1 VGMGAYV
8 SLPVVGAAVLRQIPT
23 VIHEQNA
30 IPGLV
35 NRVLG
40 RVATAIA
47 ISYPD
52 MRDYFPSDK
61 RVEFTGNPIREEILL
76 SDKKEAARV
85 FDLDLSR
92 KVLLVFGGSR
102 GAQKINEAVVEAYS
116 LWRNNDGLQII
127 HATGKINYEPV
138 REAIE
143 RTKSPKDTLLYKA
156 YSYLDNME
164 TAYAAADL
172 LVCRSGATT
181 VAEITARGLP
191 AILVPYPYA
200 TDNHQEKNARQVEK
214 LGAARLILD
223 RDMTG
228 KSLYEA
234 VEPLIASKEDLQ
246 QMADASKKFGRPNA
260 ADILA
265 NLVIEVAERR
275 E

>member
-1 VGMGAYV
+1 
-8 SLPVVGAAVLRQIPT
+8 
-23 VIHEQNA
+23 
-30 IPGLV
+30 
-35 NRVLG
+35 
-40 RVATAIA
+40 
-47 ISYPD
+47 
-52 MRDYFPSDK
+52 
-61 RVEFTGNPIREEILL
+61 
-76 SDKKEAARV
+76 
-85 FDLDLSR
+85 
-92 KVLLVFGGSR
+92 
-102 GAQKINEAVVEAYS
+102 
-116 LWRNNDGLQII
+116 
-127 HATGKINYEPV
+127 
-138 REAIE
+138 
-143 RTKSPKDTLLYKA
+143 
-156 YSYLDNME
+156 ME